1 MLTLLDAGAMT
12 WYRKLLWLPVFALV
26 LGACAPNQQAE
37 SGELSDEVS
46 AYLSSVASVQS
57 AVDDGDDQISDAL
70 DSSYNTRGLLFSAV
84 RDAGFQGIMKSAL
97 TLAEAIRPPEDFVA
111 SHEAWLA
118 HRLLATEKT
127 AEIIEA
133 LEVEDL
139 QMLLGVFT
147 ELGQDW
153 AAMLAGSDREFCLAV
168 ERNSTLC
175 QASDDLPGGEYGA
188 EVYEVLRLNSLAS
201 LRLFIFAVD
210 MSSEEQSLRLDQV
223 QPRIESNL
231 KAGGDAMKAI
241 DPPDE
246 YEAEH
251 QALIR
256 YFDDQYANAVA
267 ITQANSE
274 RDDAAISELFRA
286 SGVVADTA
294 LETMSDEYRKIAA
307 PWIGPDPT
315 N

>member
-1 MLTLLDAGAMT
+1 MT
-12 WYRKLLWLPVFALV
+12 WSRKLLWFPVFALV

-70 DSSYNTRGLLFSAV
+70 ASSYNTRGLLLSAV
-84 RDAGFQGIMKSAL
+84 RDSGLQGIMKSAL
-97 TLAEAIRPPEDFVA
+97 TAAEAIRPPEDFVA

-127 AEIIEA
+127 AEAIEA
-133 LEVEDL
+133 IEVEDL

-147 ELGQDW
+147 ALGQDW
-153 AAMLAGSDREFCLAV
+153 AAMLVGSDREFCLAV

-188 EVYEVLRLNSLAS
+188 EVHEVLRLNSLAN
-201 LRLFIFAVD
+201 LRLFTFAVD
-210 MSSEEQSLRLDQV
+210 MSPEERSLRLDQV

-256 YFDDQYANAVA
+256 FFDDQYANAVA
-267 ITQANSE
+267 ITQANGE
-274 RDDAAISELFRA
+274 RDDATIRELFQA
-286 SGVVADTA
+286 SGVVFDAA
-294 LETMSDEYRKIAA
+294 LEEMSDEYRKIAA
-307 PWIGPDPT
+307 PFIGPDPT

>member
-1 MLTLLDAGAMT
+1 MT
-12 WYRKLLWLPVFALV
+12 WSKNLLWLPVFAMV
-26 LGACAPNQQAE
+26 LAACAPQQQAE

-57 AVDDGDDQISDAL
+57 AVDDGFDQVEDAL
-70 DSSYNTRGLLFSAV
+70 ASSYNTRGLLLSTI
-84 RDAGFQGIMKSAL
+84 RDVGYKGIVESAL
-97 TLAEAIRPPEDFVA
+97 TLAEAISPPEDFIA
-111 SHEAWLA
+111 DHEAWLA

-127 AEIIEA
+127 AEITEA
-133 LEVEDL
+133 IEVEDL
-139 QMLLGVFT
+139 QMILAAFT
-147 ELGQDW
+147 ALDQDR
-153 AAMLAGSDREFCLAV
+153 AAMLVGSRREFCLAV

-175 QASDDLPGGEYGA
+175 QASGDLPGGEYGA
-188 EVYEVLRLNSLAS
+188 EVYEVLRLNSLAN
-201 LRLFIFAVD
+201 RWLFTFALD
-210 MSSEEQSLRLDQV
+210 MSPEERSLRLDLV

-256 YFDDQYANAVA
+256 FFDDQYANAVA
-267 ITQANSE
+267 ITRANGE
-274 RDDAAISELFRA
+274 RDDATIRELFQA
-286 SGVVADTA
+286 SGVVMDAV
-294 LETMSDEYRKIAA
+294 LKEMSDEYRKIAA
-307 PWIGPDPT
+307 PFIGPDRT